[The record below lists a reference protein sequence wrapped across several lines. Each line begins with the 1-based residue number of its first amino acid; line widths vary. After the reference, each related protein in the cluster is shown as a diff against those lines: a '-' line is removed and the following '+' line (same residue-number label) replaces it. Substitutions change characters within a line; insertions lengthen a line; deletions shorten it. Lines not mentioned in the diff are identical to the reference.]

1 MTERKK
7 KNLKSYLV
15 IEKVKSI
22 NFRLIWSLCDFKE
35 LFYRKKICVTYI
47 KEKSLLEQ
55 FTTLPFIYCENLQ
68 RLIPEPI
75 NPNKVV
81 IDSHTL
87 STTLHYIS
95 NGSNSLIVTTILLIT
110 RLSATVFH
118 NSKRVLFYEIVLNIK
133 ARTLWASVIQFP
145 CWFKN

>member
-1 MTERKK
+1 MVSSIIVRVQFY
-7 KNLKSYLV
+7 YLAQQ
-15 IEKVKSI
+15 EKLVWKI
-22 NFRLIWSLCDFKE
+22 DLNPLIFFFFPE
-35 LFYRKKICVTYI
+35 IIALF
-47 KEKSLLEQ
+47 LLI
-55 FTTLPFIYCENLQ
+55 TFIYCENLQ

-145 CWFKN
+145 C